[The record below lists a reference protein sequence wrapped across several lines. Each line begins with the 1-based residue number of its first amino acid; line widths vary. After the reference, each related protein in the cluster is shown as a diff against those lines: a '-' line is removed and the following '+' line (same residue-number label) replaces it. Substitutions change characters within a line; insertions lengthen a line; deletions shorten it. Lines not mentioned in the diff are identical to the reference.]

1 MTIIGYAIVGEDNDT
16 TMLDECEFETCS
28 VCGYVTDVDFYND
41 QHSPKKAF
49 LDYSVTYDSFTIVS
63 AKFRD
68 FCLRQGYGGL
78 RFRRFRGTNRHFC
91 FNVDEPVIEFDAA
104 RSGTEFDRFCPACG
118 FFESVTGAIPVF
130 LKKPEQLPAD
140 GFARTDLCF
149 GSGNEKKPIYLIG
162 AETHR
167 KMRKERFRGIE
178 FIAIKI

>member
-1 MTIIGYAIVGEDNDT
+1 MTTIGYAIFGQHNDT
-16 TMLDECEFETCS
+16 TMLDQCQFETCPE
-28 VCGYVTDVDFYND
+28 CGYVTDFDFYNEGYR
-41 QHSPKKAF
+41 PKKEY
-49 LDYSVTYDSFTIVS
+49 LDYSETYDLFTVVS

-68 FCLRQGYGGL
+68 FCLREAYTAL
-78 RFRRFRGTNRHFC
+78 RFRPFRGTNRHYC
-91 FNVDEPVIEFDAA
+91 FSVDEPIVEFDSSRRETA
-104 RSGTEFDRFCPACG
+104 FDKLCPTCG
-118 FFESVTGAIPVF
+118 FYESVTGATPVF